1 MANPSASRPLST
13 LEATQGQISS
23 QSSTDATLRE
33 VAFEW
38 ELTKGTIYLP
48 LGCLQVDFLLLPL
61 LDGPL
66 FRRRAVWEPAIFYS
80 IAFPQLFHTKQSGD
94 RGTSLIKNAPNRR
107 PSARPRRQGTR
118 MRRMLLRR
126 SPERWRRPTVLSH
139 RMYLLI
145 SCRKFTPPQSRQLVV
160 YFYKSKYEIDGFAGE
175 LTF

>member
-66 FRRRAVWEPAIFYS
+66 FRTSCR
-80 IAFPQLFHTKQSGD
+80 L
-94 RGTSLIKNAPNRR
+94 GTSNFLFDCIP
-107 PSARPRRQGTR
+107 PTVSYETIRRQGY
-118 MRRMLLRR
+118 LAHKK
-126 SPERWRRPTVLSH
+126 RPQQAALCAPSAPGDSDEEDAPSSEPGALEAP
-139 RMYLLI
+139 YGII
-145 SCRKFTPPQSRQLVV
+145 SQNVF
-160 YFYKSKYEIDGFAGE
+160 ID
-175 LTF
+175 